1 MLGVVISV
9 MLGGELSIVFCI
21 EFPMAMGSVVIIHCG
36 LWSVAFIHGGV
47 VVVGAPWFG
56 LLLSCF
62 GHVRAKNKYDF
73 PCGLELC
80 LILVWG
86 CDPVVYAF
94 IIEL

>member
-1 MLGVVISV
+1 MLGVVIVV
-9 MLGGELSIVFCI
+9 MLGGGLSIVVCI
-21 EFPMAMGSVVIIHCG
+21 EFPMAMGSAVIIHCG
-36 LWSVAFIHGGV
+36 LWSVAISHGGV

-62 GHVRAKNKYDF
+62 GHVRAKKNSDF

-86 CDPVVYAF
+86 CHLVGYAF
-94 IIEL
+94 IT